1 MFSLLFGLFI
11 LGTTPKVEAATF
23 QDNSSSVI
31 KNIKNIKNIGAQDLF
46 SACDQATGAAKE
58 YCNSKKASGNTT
70 TSDSLV
76 KLVMNTMFYIVG
88 IVSIVMIIYG
98 GMKYTTSSGDP
109 KKVASAKATILYAVI
124 GLIVALFAVAIV
136 QFVSTR
142 IK

>member
-1 MFSLLFGLFI
+1 MFSLLFGLSI
-11 LGTTPKVEAATF
+11 LGTAPKVEATTF
-23 QDNSSSVI
+23 QDNSSVI
-31 KNIKNIKNIGAQDLF
+31 RNIKNIGAQDLF

>member
-11 LGTTPKVEAATF
+11 LGTTPKVEATTF
-23 QDNSSSVI
+23 QDNSSSV
-31 KNIKNIKNIGAQDLF
+31 IKNIKNIGAQDLF

-98 GMKYTTSSGDP
+98 GMKYTISSGDP

>member
-11 LGTTPKVEAATF
+11 LGTIPKVEATTF
-23 QDNSSSVI
+23 QDNSSSV
-31 KNIKNIKNIGAQDLF
+31 IKNIKNIGAQDLF

>member
-11 LGTTPKVEAATF
+11 LGTTPKVEATTF
-23 QDNSSSVI
+23 QDNSISVI
-31 KNIKNIKNIGAQDLF
+31 RNIKNIGAQDLF

-58 YCNSKKASGNTT
+58 YCNSKKASGKTT

>member
-11 LGTTPKVEAATF
+11 LETTPKVEATTF
-23 QDNSSSVI
+23 QDNSSVI
-31 KNIKNIKNIGAQDLF
+31 RNIKNIGAQDLF

>member
-11 LGTTPKVEAATF
+11 LGTAPKVEATTF
-23 QDNSSSVI
+23 QDNSSSV
-31 KNIKNIKNIGAQDLF
+31 IKNIKNIGAQDLF

>member
-1 MFSLLFGLFI
+1 MFSLLFSLSI
-11 LGTTPKVEAATF
+11 LGTTPKVEATTF
-23 QDNSSSVI
+23 QDNSSVI
-31 KNIKNIKNIGAQDLF
+31 RNIKNIGAQDLF

-58 YCNSKKASGNTT
+58 YCNSKKASGKTT

>member
-1 MFSLLFGLFI
+1 MFSLLFSLSI
-11 LGTTPKVEAATF
+11 LETTPKVEATTF
-23 QDNSSSVI
+23 QDNSSVI
-31 KNIKNIKNIGAQDLF
+31 RNIKNIGAQDLF

>member
-11 LGTTPKVEAATF
+11 LGTTPKVETTTF
-23 QDNSSSVI
+23 QDNSSSV
-31 KNIKNIKNIGAQDLF
+31 IKNIKNIGAQDLF

>member
-1 MFSLLFGLFI
+1 MFSLLFGLSI
-11 LGTTPKVEAATF
+11 LGTAPKVEATTF
-23 QDNSSSVI
+23 QDNSSVI
-31 KNIKNIKNIGAQDLF
+31 RNIKNIGAQDLF

-124 GLIVALFAVAIV
+124 GLMVALFAVAIV
-136 QFVSTR
+136 RFVSTR

>member
-1 MFSLLFGLFI
+1 MFSLLFGLSI
-11 LGTTPKVEAATF
+11 LGTTPKVEATTF
-23 QDNSSSVI
+23 QDNSSVI
-31 KNIKNIKNIGAQDLF
+31 RNIKNIGAQDLF

-58 YCNSKKASGNTT
+58 YCNSKKASGKTT

>member
-11 LGTTPKVEAATF
+11 LGTTLKVEATTF
-23 QDNSSSVI
+23 QDTSSSV
-31 KNIKNIKNIGAQDLF
+31 IKNIKNIGAQDLF

>member
-11 LGTTPKVEAATF
+11 LGTTPKVEATTF
-23 QDNSSSVI
+23 QDNSSSV
-31 KNIKNIKNIGAQDLF
+31 IKNIGAQDLF

>member
-11 LGTTPKVEAATF
+11 LGTTPKVEATTF

-31 KNIKNIKNIGAQDLF
+31 QNIKNIGAQDLF

-98 GMKYTTSSGDP
+98 GMKQTTSSGDP

>member
-11 LGTTPKVEAATF
+11 LGTTPKVEATTF
-23 QDNSSSVI
+23 QDNNSSV
-31 KNIKNIKNIGAQDLF
+31 IKNIKNIGAQDLF

>member
-11 LGTTPKVEAATF
+11 LGITPKVEATTF
-23 QDNSSSVI
+23 QDNSSVI
-31 KNIKNIKNIGAQDLF
+31 RNIKNIGAQDLF

-88 IVSIVMIIYG
+88 IVSIIMIIYG

>member
-1 MFSLLFGLFI
+1 M
-11 LGTTPKVEAATF
+11 KV
-23 QDNSSSVI
+23 
-31 KNIKNIKNIGAQDLF
+31 
-46 SACDQATGAAKE
+46 
-58 YCNSKKASGNTT
+58 
-70 TSDSLV
+70 
-76 KLVMNTMFYIVG
+76 MFYSVFYNLAAQSTKLDKSKING
-88 IVSIVMIIYG
+88 YQDGNSGLLTNAINALLYIATIISIIMIIYG

>member
-11 LGTTPKVEAATF
+11 LGTTPKVEATTF
-23 QDNSSSVI
+23 QDNSSVI
-31 KNIKNIKNIGAQDLF
+31 RNIKNIGTQDLF

>member
-1 MFSLLFGLFI
+1 MFSLLFGLSI
-11 LGTTPKVEAATF
+11 LGTAPKVEAVTF
-23 QDNSSSVI
+23 QDNSSVI
-31 KNIKNIKNIGAQDLF
+31 RNIKNIGAQDLF

-58 YCNSKKASGNTT
+58 YCNSKKASGKTT

>member
-1 MFSLLFGLFI
+1 MFSLLFGLSI
-11 LGTTPKVEAATF
+11 LGTTPKVEATTF
-23 QDNSSSVI
+23 QDNSSVI
-31 KNIKNIKNIGAQDLF
+31 RNIKNIGAQDLF

-58 YCNSKKASGNTT
+58 YCNSKKASGKTT

-124 GLIVALFAVAIV
+124 GLMVALFAVAIV
-136 QFVSTR
+136 RFVSTR

>member
-1 MFSLLFGLFI
+1 MFSLLFSLSI
-11 LGTTPKVEAATF
+11 LGTTPKVEATTF
-23 QDNSSSVI
+23 QDNSSVI
-31 KNIKNIKNIGAQDLF
+31 RNIKNIGAQDLF

-88 IVSIVMIIYG
+88 IVSIIMIIYG

>member
-1 MFSLLFGLFI
+1 MFSLLFSLSI
-11 LGTTPKVEAATF
+11 LGTTPKVEATTF
-23 QDNSSSVI
+23 QDNSSVI
-31 KNIKNIKNIGAQDLF
+31 RNIKNIGAQDLF